1 MLHASRDS
9 FTYGY
14 ELSDCPTNI
23 HPTPSMLT
31 YSALNCKPRIGLH
44 CLAQGYASNN
54 GILRQIK
61 LADVEFE
68 DTCVVMWTYPHSS
81 CFYVCRR
88 PLLANYSTGR
98 GPRYWENVDLEPH
111 SV

>member
-14 ELSDCPTNI
+14 ELSDCPTNT

-31 YSALNCKPRIGLH
+31 YSALTANSRLDYSSP
-44 CLAQGYASNN
+44 AQGYASNN

-68 DTCVVMWTYPHSS
+68 DTCVVMWTYP
-81 CFYVCRR
+81 
-88 PLLANYSTGR
+88 GR
-98 GPRYWENVDLEPH
+98 YAFMFAGDLVGEL
-111 SV
+111 